1 MNCKVWETDWV
12 LGSGH
17 MVLMLVTLVM
27 LVMVT

>member
-1 MNCKVWETDWV
+1 MNCKVWETDRI

-17 MVLMLVTLVM
+17 VVLMLVTLVT